1 MVPERAMGD
10 QRPRIDYVLRRMGR
24 MVSESKDKRAT
35 ALAELRSA
43 EEGDPFR
50 ILIGTVLS
58 HRTRDE
64 STSRATERLF
74 SVYKTPEELASADPG
89 SVRELIRSV
98 GFYNVKT
105 RNVIRV
111 AKQIVDEFGGKVPG
125 DMESLLTLHA
135 VGRKTANCV
144 LVYAFNQ
151 PAIPVD
157 IHVHRIA
164 NRLGLVQTETPE
176 ETELEL
182 MRTVPK
188 KYWLELNELFVRFG
202 QTTCKPVGPRCDICT
217 LTADCKYYREVVLP
231 RKEGADSAAIVAL
244 SPSRSGRTRSRG
256 RSQVS
261 RSSGRPAG

>member
-10 QRPRIDYVLRRMGR
+10 QRPRIDYVLRRIGR

-74 SVYKTPEELASADPG
+74 SVYKTPEELAGADPG

-105 RNVIRV
+105 RNVMRV
-111 AKQIVDEFGGKVPG
+111 AKQIVDEFGGKVPD

-217 LTADCKYYREVVLP
+217 LTADCKYYREVVFP
-231 RKEGADSAAIVAL
+231 RKKQAAPAAIVAL
-244 SPSRSGRTRSRG
+244 SPSRSDRTQSRG
-256 RSQVS
+256 RSPVS